1 MLDLLKGSG
10 LIMLAIFG
18 VVVGI
23 AFVVIM
29 ACVVVGY
36 YGSIFIGHFGKKAL
50 SFGLRKGYSGT
61 KWFLQRFADAPM
73 ALVLIG
79 GVYLIREWIRETDPY
94 AALPFMETWDYV
106 AEAALITVL
115 FSLSFFGFLY
125 FNFRIIF
132 RYLYPTKEEKREL
145 ISTFENDFKTIRPWQ
160 RLMSIPLLFSLLLL
174 LFWVALKVVKA
185 VV

>member
-10 LIMLAIFG
+10 LIMLAIVG
-18 VVVGI
+18 AAAGI
-23 AFVVIM
+23 AFI
-29 ACVVVGY
+29 AVVGCIVVFY
-36 YGSIFIGHFGKKAL
+36 YGGIFIGHFAKKAI
-50 SFGLRKGYSGT
+50 SFALRKSYFGIR
-61 KWFLQRFADAPM
+61 WFLKRFADAPM
-73 ALVLIG
+73 ALALIG

-106 AEAALITVL
+106 AEAALLTVL

-125 FNFRIIF
+125 FNFRTIF
-132 RYLYPTKEEKREL
+132 HYLYPTKEEKKE
-145 ISTFENDFKTIRPWQ
+145 IVSTFENDFKTIRPWQ
-160 RLMSIPLLFSLLLL
+160 RLISIPLLFSLLLL